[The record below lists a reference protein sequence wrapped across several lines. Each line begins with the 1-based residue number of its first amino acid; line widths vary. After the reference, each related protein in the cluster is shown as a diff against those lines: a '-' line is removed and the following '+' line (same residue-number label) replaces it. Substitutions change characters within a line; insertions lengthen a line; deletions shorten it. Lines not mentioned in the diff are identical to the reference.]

1 MKMSE
6 INELTLEEL
15 EQKEAEL
22 RESLFN
28 LRTQKQLGKI
38 EKPTQLQLLR
48 RDLARVKTAKTAK
61 VQGEEL

>member
-38 EKPTQLQLLR
+38 EKPTQLQLFR